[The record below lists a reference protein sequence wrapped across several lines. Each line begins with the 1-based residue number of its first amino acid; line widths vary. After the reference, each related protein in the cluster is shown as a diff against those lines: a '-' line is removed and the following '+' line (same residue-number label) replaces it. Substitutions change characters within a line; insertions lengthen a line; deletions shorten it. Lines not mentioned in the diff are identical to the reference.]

1 MTMIFW
7 KAETK
12 CMSSLDHS
20 FSVIL
25 AEKEAKKR
33 KRMPLTNRESQA
45 PQDPPKYRA
54 TGMLTFLTD
63 LTAAIGGLKSTLA
76 LKIQILTQFLLS
88 YIISICK
95 RN

>member
-1 MTMIFW
+1 M
-7 KAETK
+7 
-12 CMSSLDHS
+12 
-20 FSVIL
+20 
-25 AEKEAKKR
+25 
-33 KRMPLTNRESQA
+33 MPLTNRESQA
-45 PQDPPKYRA
+45 PQDPPKYRV

-88 YIISICK
+88 YIIRICK

>member
-1 MTMIFW
+1 MM
-7 KAETK
+7 
-12 CMSSLDHS
+12 
-20 FSVIL
+20 
-25 AEKEAKKR
+25 R
-33 KRMPLTNRESQA
+33 LTNRESQA
-45 PQDPPKYRA
+45 PLDPPKYRA

-88 YIISICK
+88 YIIRICK